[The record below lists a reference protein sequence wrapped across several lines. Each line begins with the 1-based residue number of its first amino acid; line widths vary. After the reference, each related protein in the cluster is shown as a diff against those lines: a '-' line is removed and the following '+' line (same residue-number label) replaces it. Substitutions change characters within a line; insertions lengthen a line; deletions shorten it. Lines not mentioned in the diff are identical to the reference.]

1 MVSLAPGILLISDP
15 FLKDPNFTRT
25 VVLLCEHQPSKGSFG
40 FVLNRLFDQTLNDL
54 VPDVTRSNI
63 PVYYGGPVQIDTI
76 HFIHQQPELIKGGF
90 EIVKGVYWGGE
101 FDTVIDLL
109 NNGLL
114 DLKKI
119 KFFIGYSGWS
129 GGQLDNEL
137 NEKAWILSNSS
148 PALIF
153 ETEGKQV
160 WQQALRDLG
169 SNFAIM
175 ANFPIDPLLN

>member
-1 MVSLAPGILLISDP
+1 MVTLAPGVLLIADP
-15 FLKDPNFTRT
+15 FLKDPNFSRT
-25 VVLLCEHQPSKGSFG
+25 VVLLCEHQESKGSFG
-40 FVLNRLFDQTLNDL
+40 FVLNKVFDQQLSDL
-54 VPDVTRSNI
+54 VPEVLVNTI

-90 EIVKGVYWGGE
+90 EIIKGVYWGGE
-101 FDTVIDLL
+101 FDTVVSLI
-109 NNGLL
+109 NSGKL

-129 GGQLDNEL
+129 SGQLENEL
-137 NEKAWILSNSS
+137 NEKSWITSTSDDSL
-148 PALIF
+148 LF
-153 ETEGKQV
+153 EQDEQNIWK
-160 WQQALRDLG
+160 QALKNLG

>member
-1 MVSLAPGILLISDP
+1 MVSLASGILLISDP
-15 FLKDPNFTRT
+15 FLKDPNFART
-25 VVLLCEHQPSKGSFG
+25 VVFLCEHQHSKGSFG
-40 FVLNRLFDQTLNDL
+40 FVLNRLFDQTLRDL
-54 VPDVTRSNI
+54 VPDVLADNV
-63 PVYYGGPVQIDTI
+63 PVFYGGPVQVDTI
-76 HFIHQQPELIKGGF
+76 HFIHQQPELIHGGF

-101 FDTVIDLL
+101 FDAVIDLL

-129 GGQLDNEL
+129 SGQLDNEL
-137 NEKAWILSNSS
+137 NDKSWITSNSN

-153 ETEGKQV
+153 NTEEKKI